1 MWCDR
6 SLESDESIHYMQLP
20 REVIVGVNILD
31 RVGEICTKQGFHGT
45 ALVVSGPVTYPIA
58 GVGVAK
64 SAAKAGLH
72 VDHIIVKES
81 TEAVLNQ
88 IIETIKKTRPSIVL
102 AVGGGKDIDLGKL
115 ASAKASIPFMSIPT
129 AASHDGIASPYASI
143 KGGPK
148 PYSIRAQAPIAII
161 GDIGVIADS
170 PYDLLAAGCGD
181 IVAKF
186 SAVKDWQLAHKL
198 KNEYYG
204 DYAAELALMSAE
216 LVTRNSKEI
225 IERSKEGVRTVVEA
239 LISCGVAMSIAG
251 SSRPCSGAEHLFS
264 HALDIVAKF
273 SAVKDWQLAHKLKN
287 EYYGDYAA
295 ELALMSAELVT
306 RNSKEIIDRSK
317 EGVRTVVE
325 ALISCGVAMSI
336 AGSSRPCS
344 GAEHLFS
351 HALDIVAGETSLHG
365 GRTGVGAIMCAYLHG
380 SNWESIREFLQEI
393 GAPST
398 AKELRVSPEQVVKA
412 LTMAHSLRPERYTI
426 LGETGVTEGAADK
439 VARATGVIG

>member
-1 MWCDR
+1 
-6 SLESDESIHYMQLP
+6 MQLP

-64 SAAKAGLH
+64 SAAKAGLR

-81 TEAVLNQ
+81 TEACLNQ
-88 IIETIKKTRPSIVL
+88 IVEMIKKTKPSIVL

-115 ASAKASIPFMSIPT
+115 ASARAFIPFMSIPT

-216 LVTRNSKEI
+216 LVTKNSKEI

-264 HALDIVAKF
+264 HALDIVAGGGE
-273 SAVKDWQLAHKLKN
+273 V
-287 EYYGDYAA
+287 
-295 ELALMSAELVT
+295 
-306 RNSKEIIDRSK
+306 DRGGGGGGGGK
-317 EGVRTVVE
+317 WG
-325 ALISCGVAMSI
+325 
-336 AGSSRPCS
+336 
-344 GAEHLFS
+344 
-351 HALDIVAGETSLHG
+351 SLHG
-365 GRTGVGAIMCAYLHG
+365 AGWGVVRGVFQGRG
-380 SNWESIREFLQEI
+380 
-393 GAPST
+393 
-398 AKELRVSPEQVVKA
+398 
-412 LTMAHSLRPERYTI
+412 
-426 LGETGVTEGAADK
+426 GAA
-439 VARATGVIG
+439 AG